1 MHQPNLQS
9 TNLSLT
15 SLILLVIASLFIGC
29 TKEEVIQG
37 KRYLDK
43 VTISSGDLSGL
54 DILSGPDLKLAFGEN
69 AYLFDLE
76 VKKDVREDD
85 FPITWTFTTDIPLTD
100 AAWLFKITDID
111 ELNKDELVVET
122 SVEGLLGNNQNP
134 VIIAEEPV
142 TVEIHWKV
150 K

>member
-1 MHQPNLQS
+1 MYQPNLQL
-9 TNLSLT
+9 TTFTRT
-15 SLILLVIASLFIGC
+15 SLLLAILFFLFSGC
-29 TKEEVIQG
+29 TKEEIIAGQ
-37 KRYLDK
+37 RFLDK

-100 AAWLFKITDID
+100 AAWLFKIC
-111 ELNKDELVVET
+111 LLYT
-122 SVEGLLGNNQNP
+122 SPSPRDKRQSRMP
-134 VIIAEEPV
+134 SSA
-142 TVEIHWKV
+142 
-150 K
+150 

>member
-1 MHQPNLQS
+1 MHQPILKS
-9 TNLSLT
+9 TNSSLA
-15 SLILLVIASLFIGC
+15 SLILLVLFSLFIGC
-29 TKEEVIQG
+29 TKEEVIAG

-43 VTISSGDLSGL
+43 VTISNGDLSGL

-85 FPITWTFTTDIPLTD
+85 FPITWTFTTDIALTD
-100 AAWLFKITDID
+100 AEWLFKITDID

-122 SVEGLLGNNQNP
+122 SVNGLLDNNSNP
-134 VIIAEEPV
+134 IIIAEEPV

>member
-1 MHQPNLQS
+1 MYQPNLRLR
-9 TNLSLT
+9 TLLPISLMVVV
-15 SLILLVIASLFIGC
+15 LLSLFIGC
-29 TKEEVIQG
+29 TKEEVIEGQ
-37 KRYLDK
+37 RYLDK
-43 VTISSGDLSGL
+43 VTISKGDLSGL
-54 DILSGPDLKLAFGEN
+54 DILTGPDLKLAFGEN

-111 ELNKDELVVET
+111 ELNKDEVVIET
-122 SVEGLLGNNQNP
+122 SVDGLLDNNRNP
-134 VIIAEEPV
+134 IIIAEEPV

>member
-1 MHQPNLQS
+1 MQQPILQLS
-9 TNLSLT
+9 TLIRT
-15 SLILLVIASLFIGC
+15 SLLLIIIFFLFSGC
-29 TKEEVIQG
+29 TKEEVIPG

-43 VTISSGDLSGL
+43 ITISKGDLSGL
-54 DILSGPDLKLAFGEN
+54 DILTGPDLKLAFGEN

-85 FPITWTFTTDIPLTD
+85 FPITWTFSSDIALTD

-122 SVEGLLGNNQNP
+122 SVEGLLGNNSNP
-134 VIIAEEPV
+134 IIIAEEPV
-142 TVEIHWKV
+142 TVEVHWKV